1 MSRTIDISDERFG
14 RLIALEPSKEKATN
28 KSKKWLCKC
37 DCGSKKYIRSSDL
50 RHGKVVSCG
59 CKRSEGIGNRARKHG
74 VSNTL
79 LSDIWQ
85 SMKQRC
91 YNKNNKDYPDYGG
104 RGIIIC
110 DEWKHDLK
118 EFYDWAIQNGRSEE
132 RRVGK
137 ECKYGWG

>member
-79 LSDIWQ
+79 LSEIWL

-91 YNKNNKDYPDYGG
+91 ENKNKEANTYYSGG
-104 RGIIIC
+104 GMI
-110 DEWKHDLK
+110 
-118 EFYDWAIQNGRSEE
+118 N
-132 RRVGK
+132 
-137 ECKYGWG
+137 